1 MGIIY
6 GVLRFHAEFLSF
18 SFISLALLDDTSIKK
33 KEGEG
38 GGLFTRGSRIDHLC
52 STFWAK
58 VEKAKGIK
66 EILLVGRKQLNTWK
80 DWMKKCRRNLDA
92 IQKIFD

>member
-33 KEGEG
+33 KEEG

-52 STFWAK
+52 STF
-58 VEKAKGIK
+58 
-66 EILLVGRKQLNTWK
+66 
-80 DWMKKCRRNLDA
+80 
-92 IQKIFD
+92 

>member
-33 KEGEG
+33 KEEG
-38 GGLFTRGSRIDHLC
+38 GAFHAWFQD
-52 STFWAK
+52 
-58 VEKAKGIK
+58 
-66 EILLVGRKQLNTWK
+66 
-80 DWMKKCRRNLDA
+80 
-92 IQKIFD
+92 